1 MIKAYITAIIPAL
14 VIILSPIVYSYEF
27 KGNKW
32 IGGKATIYAN
42 MPGISNSGIPWN
54 TAFNS
59 AISEWNEKTIFDFT
73 ALPMYRDPC
82 VADGLNSVKF
92 AEDLCGQ
99 KFNDAT
105 LAVTVL
111 TYSKQQLGPDA
122 IAETDVFIRE
132 TVPFDVYDGNV
143 VQFGIAANAI
153 DFRRTVLHELGH
165 VIGLDHDDLQESIMQ
180 SKYSDI
186 FSLQPDDIAGANKL
200 YSGISNCNV
209 RRLKFGRTVDALR
222 FPDCTVKDLTLGG
235 KDESLI
241 DLYSFTVSAPAQVDF
256 AVNSEGLEAVIIL
269 ADKDLNYIA
278 IDSETSALC
287 DAKLRTQLQTGSYF
301 LMVNTFDRQVK
312 EQCQL
317 VGAYEL
323 IASYTSKTPVDL
335 NNKGIM
341 DSNKSRSKFIGSIT
355 SNQGET
361 YGNRFSSSDSLDI
374 SASITIDPSHKGED
388 GYIVVAA
395 VIGNQIMLLDAKG
408 QFVDLSSRGGSIIRA
423 SEKRLEEIETIE
435 IAKDLVAERYDIE
448 EIIVD
453 FFVGY
458 GLVSKP
464 GKIYSH
470 DNPFNLTITSAL
482 NMN

>member
-1 MIKAYITAIIPAL
+1 M
-14 VIILSPIVYSYEF
+14 
-27 KGNKW
+27 
-32 IGGKATIYAN
+32 
-42 MPGISNSGIPWN
+42 
-54 TAFNS
+54 
-59 AISEWNEKTIFDFT
+59 
-73 ALPMYRDPC
+73 
-82 VADGLNSVKF
+82 
-92 AEDLCGQ
+92 
-99 KFNDAT
+99 
-105 LAVTVL
+105 
-111 TYSKQQLGPDA
+111 
-122 IAETDVFIRE
+122 
-132 TVPFDVYDGNV
+132 
-143 VQFGIAANAI
+143 
-153 DFRRTVLHELGH
+153 
-165 VIGLDHDDLQESIMQ
+165 
-180 SKYSDI
+180 
-186 FSLQPDDIAGANKL
+186 
-200 YSGISNCNV
+200 
-209 RRLKFGRTVDALR
+209 
-222 FPDCTVKDLTLGG
+222 
-235 KDESLI
+235 
-241 DLYSFTVSAPAQVDF
+241 
-256 AVNSEGLEAVIIL
+256 
-269 ADKDLNYIA
+269 NYIA

-301 LMVNTFDRQVK
+301 LMVNTFDNQVK

-317 VGAYEL
+317 VGGYEL

-408 QFVDLSSRGGSIIRA
+408 QFVDPSSRGGSILRA

-435 IAKDLVAERYDIE
+435 IAKDLVAERYAIE

-458 GLVSKP
+458 GLVSEP